1 MSVLI
6 IHSDPDSTQTLV
18 NFFQER
24 GEPTQHAS
32 TLVESRALF
41 KQVRPTV
48 VLFDLY
54 LADEM
59 WAQALG
65 QLCQYPDVR
74 VIVTAAYPD
83 PARESEAKSR
93 GADLILHQPF
103 TRSALERALQ
113 GGRDET
119 APHAP
124 PTRPRIRIPIRLK
137 ITLPYVLLALLL
149 ALAAAYVVSQVV
161 LDTIEERFTNQLVE
175 AGKLTSDWFV
185 EEEDRLLETL
195 RLLAY
200 TQALP
205 EAVAAGDAEALR
217 TMALPLAV
225 NYQEEAIEI
234 LDLSG
239 SSILSLRH
247 RRGGNMED
255 YETSRGDPIFAQW
268 SFVQNILARQI
279 ENGRDKYAG
288 LVDAPWGRYFYVAGP
303 IVDDNEQVVGV
314 VLVGKS
320 LQTLV
325 RQIRQDTLAQTTIYD
340 FNGRPL
346 VSSLPPIDG
355 ETLVLNA
362 DQTRGIVTRHGDNS
376 LIRSISV
383 ASIDYSEILGVW
395 QARRS
400 IALDEAERLGLVGV
414 SLAETFVV
422 RPSQITRL
430 EVFLLTAV
438 AFILI
443 IGLGVYVAHRIT
455 RPLLQVVHASTE
467 IARGNLDVQVKAEGN
482 DEVAALSHTFNEM
495 VAGLQERSLYRDLL
509 GRAVSPEVREQLR
522 RSFASGDV
530 RLEGQET
537 TATILVCNIHGFTTL
552 AEVEASSM
560 VMAWLNEYFDELV
573 PIISNYGGVVGK
585 FEGDMMLAFFGVLP
599 RSLPPQTSAYHACQ
613 AALALLAVIERL
625 NQQRQQ
631 RGHPPFLAGL
641 AINTGPVTAGA
652 LGSAERM
659 HYTVIGDTVNT
670 TIRLEGLTR
679 QFGQENGIVISQHT
693 LFALGEH
700 RHTFYFEPL
709 GAHTVRGKSEQ
720 LLAYRLHPTQV
731 GLLEEG
737 Y

>member
-6 IHSDPDSTQTLV
+6 IHPDPDSTQTLV
-18 NFFQER
+18 NFFRER
-24 GEPTQHAS
+24 GEPTQQAS
-32 TLVESRALF
+32 TLAESRTLF
-41 KQVRPTV
+41 KQFRPDV
-48 VLFDLY
+48 VLFDLHI
-54 LADEM
+54 ADED
-59 WAQALG
+59 WLQALR
-65 QLCQYPDVR
+65 QLCQRPDIL
-74 VIVTAAYPD
+74 VIVMAAYPD
-83 PARESEAKSR
+83 PSRESQAKAQ
-93 GADLILHQPF
+93 GARLILHQPF
-103 TRSALERALQ
+103 TRSMLERALQ
-113 GGRDET
+113 SRTDDTPQPT
-119 APHAP
+119 AP
-124 PTRPRIRIPIRLK
+124 RPRVRIPIRFK

-149 ALAAAYVVSQVV
+149 AVAAAYVVSQVV

-175 AGKLTSDWFV
+175 AGKLTNDWLV

-195 RLLAY
+195 RLVAY
-200 TQALP
+200 TQEVP
-205 EAVAAGDAEALR
+205 EAVTAGDAEALR
-217 TMALPLAV
+217 AMALPLAV

-234 LDLSG
+234 LDLNG

-247 RRGGNMED
+247 RRGGNIED
-255 YETSRGDPIFAQW
+255 YETSRGDTVFAQW
-268 SFVQNILARQI
+268 PFVQHILARQV

-288 LVDAPWGRYFYVAGP
+288 LVEAPWGRYLYVAGP
-303 IVDDNEQVVGV
+303 VVDDNDKLVGV

-346 VSSLPPIDG
+346 VSSLLSIED
-355 ETLVLNA
+355 ETMDLEAN
-362 DQTRGIVTRHGDNS
+362 QIRGIVTRHGDNS
-376 LIRSISV
+376 LVRPISV

-395 QARRS
+395 QVRRS
-400 IALDEAERLGLVGV
+400 LVLDEAERLGLVGV

-430 EVFLLTAV
+430 EVFLLTAT

-443 IGLGVYVAHRIT
+443 ISLGVYVANRIT
-455 RPLLQVVHASTE
+455 RPLLQVVHASSQ
-467 IARGNLDVQVKAEGN
+467 IAKGDLDVQVKAGGN
-482 DEVAALSHTFNEM
+482 DEVAVLSHAFNEM
-495 VAGLQERSLYRDLL
+495 VAGLQEGSLYRDLL

-522 RSFASGDV
+522 LGFASGDV
-530 RLEGQET
+530 RLEGQEA

-552 AEVEASSM
+552 AEAETSST

-573 PIISNYGGVVGK
+573 PIIGDHSGVVGK

-599 RSLPPQTSAYHACQ
+599 RPLSPQVSAYHTCQ
-613 AALALLAVIERL
+613 AALALLEVIDRL
-625 NQQRQQ
+625 NQQRHQQ
-631 RGHPPFLAGL
+631 GYPSFSIGI

-670 TIRLEGLTR
+670 TLHLEGLTR

-700 RHTFYFEPL
+700 RHTFYLEPM
-709 GAHTVRGKSEQ
+709 GSHTVRGKSEQ
-720 LLAYRLHPTQV
+720 LLAYRLHPTQIE
-731 GLLEEG
+731 LLEEG